1 MPAPDAVEVESRV
14 AENSFALE
22 AERIRRAYAKRTVK
36 SIYSMFEPAHRLA
49 VEERE
54 RTLLRMLDECGFRA
68 TLESARIL
76 EVGCG
81 SGFWLREFVRWG
93 ARPEN
98 IFGVDLLPERIAEA
112 RRLCPPAVT
121 LSCQDA
127 SNLRNLNSS
136 FDLVLQSTV
145 FTSILDAAMR
155 REVASE
161 MLRVLRPQGIVVWYD
176 FHVGNPSNPDVR
188 GIGQKEIAQ
197 LFCGCRMRVKKLT
210 LAPPLG
216 RPLARAS
223 RCLYIA
229 ASAIKPLCTHY
240 LGIIRKP

>member
-1 MPAPDAVEVESRV
+1 MHVKSMPAPDAANAGSPF
-14 AENSFALE
+14 AENSFAVE
-22 AERIRRAYAKRTVK
+22 AERIRLAYAKRTAK
-36 SIYSMFEPAHRLA
+36 SIYSMCEPAHRLA

-54 RTLLRMLDECGFRA
+54 RVLLG
-68 TLESARIL
+68 IL

-98 IFGVDLLPERIAEA
+98 IFGVDLLPERIAQA
-112 RRLCPPAVT
+112 RQLCPLAVS
-121 LSCQDA
+121 LSCQNASDLGNLDA
-127 SNLRNLNSS
+127 S

-145 FTSILDAAMR
+145 FTSILDEAMKRKVAA
-155 REVASE
+155 E
-161 MLRVLRPQGIVVWYD
+161 MLRVLRPKGIVVWYD
-176 FHVGNPSNPDVR
+176 FHVDNPSNADVR
-188 GIGQKEIAQ
+188 GIGRREIAR
-197 LFCGCRMRVKKLT
+197 LFPGCALHMKKLT

-216 RPLARAS
+216 RPLARMSAF
-223 RCLYIA
+223 LYGA

>member
-1 MPAPDAVEVESRV
+1 MLAPDANAGSRV
-14 AENSFALE
+14 AESSFVAE
-22 AERIRRAYAKRTVK
+22 ADRIRLAYGKRTAK
-36 SIYSMFEPAHRLA
+36 LIYSMFEPAHRLA

-54 RTLLRMLDECGFRA
+54 RVLLGMLDECGFRA
-68 TLESARIL
+68 RLESARIL

-98 IFGVDLLPERIAEA
+98 IVGVDLLPERIAQA
-112 RRLCPPAVT
+112 RRLCPPAVS
-121 LSCQDA
+121 LSCQNA
-127 SNLRNLNSS
+127 SDLGNLNPL

-145 FTSILDAAMR
+145 FTSILDAAMKR
-155 REVASE
+155 QVAAE
-161 MLRVLRPQGIVVWYD
+161 MLRLLRPGGIVVWYD

-188 GIGQKEIAQ
+188 GIGKGEIARLFPGCTMQ
-197 LFCGCRMRVKKLT
+197 LKKLT

-216 RPLARAS
+216 RPLARMS
-223 RCLYIA
+223 TFLYCA

-240 LGIIRKP
+240 MGIITKP

>member
-1 MPAPDAVEVESRV
+1 MPAPDAVNAGSPV
-14 AENSFALE
+14 AENSFAVE
-22 AERIRRAYAKRTVK
+22 AERIRLAYAKRTAK
-36 SIYSMFEPAHRLA
+36 SIYSMCEPAHRLA

-54 RTLLRMLDECGFRA
+54 RVLLGMLDESGFLA
-68 TLESARIL
+68 ALESMRIL

-98 IFGVDLLPERIAEA
+98 IFGVDLLPERIAQA
-112 RRLCPPAVT
+112 RQLCPLAVS
-121 LSCQDA
+121 LSCQNASDLGNLDA
-127 SNLRNLNSS
+127 S

-145 FTSILDAAMR
+145 FTSILDEAMKRKVAA
-155 REVASE
+155 E
-161 MLRVLRPQGIVVWYD
+161 MLRVLRPKGIVVWYD
-176 FHVGNPSNPDVR
+176 FHVDNPSNPDVR
-188 GIGQKEIAQ
+188 GIGRREIAR
-197 LFCGCRMRVKKLT
+197 LFPGCALHMKKLT

-216 RPLARAS
+216 RPLARMSAF
-223 RCLYIA
+223 LYGA